1 MMALIA
7 VLRSVPGIA
16 GLVGALALAAVF
28 WLYGPLIGGGGVY
41 PFESFVPRL
50 ALAALPVVVF
60 LAAVVIAGLRRAKRD
75 GALVA
80 EAAAPDPA
88 AQASAEEE
96 AALRE
101 KLTGA
106 LAQLRQATGGK
117 GGYLYELP
125 WYVFIG
131 PPGSGK
137 TTAIAQSGLEFPLAE
152 GGKVAG
158 VGGTRNCDWWLT
170 DRAVLIDTAGR
181 YTTQDSDA
189 AADKAGWDRF
199 LAMLRRNRPRQ
210 PLNGVLVCFGVDIL
224 SRLDAQGRTDHAR
237 AVRKRIKELEEKLG
251 QRLPVYLLISKADLL
266 AGFTE
271 FFDDLDRETRSQVWG
286 MTFPVVAGPEGAA
299 GRFAGEFTGLLG
311 RLQDRLLERLQAERG
326 SSQRAAIMGFPGQ
339 VASLAEPVGAFVA
352 AAFGGTRLDPAP
364 MLRGVYLASGTQE
377 GTPIDRL
384 TGALSRAFGLD
395 PRRPA
400 GVMGQKGRS
409 FFLGRLLREVVF
421 NEARLAA
428 RDRGAERRGRLVAI
442 GAWSLALVV
451 TLGGLGWGWLAYA
464 GEQRRATALAE
475 ALARAEGTA
484 GTIRFDPVVDAGLAG
499 ILPYLDAARPLPS
512 VARTEGGGLGLS
524 QEAMLATGAEAAY
537 RRTLDRVLLPRL
549 LAGLE
554 AQIRGNFQR
563 ADYLYEAVR
572 VYLMLGRQGPLDRPL
587 VREWLLADWQRAF
600 PGATGAPRRE
610 ALLGHLDALL
620 AHDFATYPL
629 DGALVDGARRVFSRL
644 PMAERVYS
652 RLRPLGQP
660 LRPWSPAEAAGAAGQ
675 RYFTRASGRPL
686 TEGVPG
692 LFTLDG
698 LYKTLLPAL
707 GEAVRGAAAE
717 SWVLGPEARAA
728 GAEDPVRLEAA
739 VLGLYAEDYARAW
752 QTLLDDLVL
761 PPFRNLV
768 DAAEGLNVLGAPTSP
783 IRDLLRGVTRQLSVG
798 TPPEGWSAPGR
809 GAEAQRVQAAQG
821 AAAAPTGA
829 EPVALLVEGRF
840 QALRTAAGPGL
851 DGVLA
856 IVNELY
862 VQVARLASSPPGT
875 VVPAPT
881 AGLDPGQ
888 RLLAEAARQPQPLA
902 RWLTALG
909 QSTAAQRSGGAKA
922 AIAAAGGQALGPIC
936 RVFADPRG
944 IPFPFRRDAAQDMPV
959 DDFAR
964 LFGPGGAL
972 DLFFAQWVK
981 PYVDTTQRPWRL
993 VATAGLAPPVAQAD
1007 VLQFER
1013 AQAIRDAFFP
1023 GGAMMGGLR
1032 FELVPQGFDPNA
1044 QGAILEVE
1052 GTRHEMA
1059 RGGPG
1064 RPIPLA
1070 WPTRGNLTLN
1080 FEPASSAGPIAFDSG
1095 WSAFKLVTGRQ
1106 ATLQATGQADRL
1118 RATVTQGDRSM
1129 VFELRT
1135 GSTIHPFGLRE
1146 LQEFRCPAL
1155 AP

>member
-1 MMALIA
+1 MDALLS
-7 VLRSVPGIA
+7 VLGSVPALA
-16 GLVGALALAAVF
+16 GLVAALAMAALF
-28 WLYGPLIGGGGVY
+28 WVYGPLIGAGEFY
-41 PFESFVPRL
+41 PFESFLPRL
-50 ALAALPVVVF
+50 ALAALPVIVF
-60 LAAVVIAGLRRAKRD
+60 LVTVAIIGLRRAKRD
-75 GALVA
+75 KALVA
-80 EAAAPDPA
+80 EAAAPDPS

-101 KLTGA
+101 KLTAA
-106 LAQLRQATGGK
+106 LAALKQATGGK
-117 GGYLYELP
+117 GGYLYDLP

-152 GGKVAG
+152 GRVAG

-210 PLNGVLVCFGVDIL
+210 PLNGVLVCFGVDML
-224 SRLDAQGRTDHAR
+224 SKLDAQGRQDHAR

-251 QRLPVYLLISKADLL
+251 QRLPVYLFVSKADLL
-266 AGFTE
+266 SGFTE
-271 FFDDLDRETRSQVWG
+271 FFDDLDKETRAQVWG
-286 MTFPVVAGPEGAA
+286 MTFPLESGPEGSS
-299 GRFAGEFTGLLG
+299 GKFAGEFAALMT
-311 RLQDRLLERLQAERG
+311 RLQARLLERLQAERG
-326 SSQRAAIMGFPGQ
+326 PSQRAAIMAFPGQ
-339 VASLAEPVGAFVA
+339 VASLAEPVGGFVQ

-364 MLRGVYLASGTQE
+364 MLRGVYFASGTQE

-395 PRRPA
+395 PRRPV
-400 GVMGQKGRS
+400 GVLGQRGRS

-428 RDRGAERRGRLVAI
+428 RDRGAERRRRMVAI
-442 GAWSLALVV
+442 AAWSLAAVV
-451 TLGGLGWGWLAYA
+451 TLGGLGWSYSAYTA
-464 GEQRRATALAE
+464 EQRRAAALEE
-475 ALARAEGTA
+475 ALAKAEGA
-484 GTIRFDPVVDAGLAG
+484 GRTVRFDPVLDANLAAV
-499 ILPYLDAARPLPS
+499 LPYLDAAKPLPAA
-512 VARTEGGGLGLS
+512 ARTPGGGLGLS
-524 QEAMLATGAEAAY
+524 QEAELATGAEAAY
-537 RRTLDRVLLPRL
+537 RRTLDRVMLPRL

-554 AQIRGNFQR
+554 AQIRANFQR
-563 ADYLYEAVR
+563 PDFLYEATR
-572 VYLMLGRQGPLDRPL
+572 VYLMLGRQGPLDKPL
-587 VREWLLADWQRAF
+587 VREWLLADWLRSF
-600 PGATGAPRRE
+600 PGATGAPQRDT
-610 ALLGHLDALL
+610 LLGHLDALL
-620 AHDFATYPL
+620 AMDFSGYPL

-652 RLRPLGQP
+652 RLRPLGQQ
-660 LRPWSPAEAAGAAGQ
+660 LRPWTPAEAVGPAGQ
-675 RYFTRASGRPL
+675 RFFTRASGRPL

-692 LFTLDG
+692 LYTVDG
-698 LYKTLLPAL
+698 LYKGLMPAL
-707 GEAVRGAAAE
+707 GDAVRAAAGE
-717 SWVLGPEARAA
+717 AWVLGPEARAS
-728 GAEDPVRLEAA
+728 GAEDPARLEAA
-739 VLGLYAEDYARAW
+739 ILALYAEDYARAW
-752 QTLLDDLVL
+752 QAMLDDLVL
-761 PPFRNLV
+761 PPFRNLT

-783 IRDLLRGVTRQLSVG
+783 IRDLLRAAARQLSPG
-798 TPPEGWSAPGR
+798 TPPEGWAAPGR

-821 AAAAPTGA
+821 QAAAPTGA
-829 EPVALLVEGRF
+829 EPVAQVVETRF
-840 QALRTAAGPGL
+840 QALRTAAGQPL

-909 QSTAAQRSGGAKA
+909 QSTATQRSGGAKA
-922 AIAAAGGQALGPIC
+922 AIAAAGGQALGPVC
-936 RVFADPRG
+936 RALADPRG
-944 IPFPFRRDAAQDMPV
+944 IPFPFRRDSAQDMPV

-964 LFGPGGAL
+964 LFSPGGAL
-972 DLFFAQWVK
+972 DQFFAQWIR

-993 VATAGLAPPVAQAD
+993 VATAGLAPPVTQAD

-1032 FELVPQGFDPNA
+1032 FELVPQGLDPNA
-1044 QGAILEVE
+1044 QGAILEVD
-1052 GTRHEMA
+1052 GTRYEMP
-1059 RGGPG
+1059 RGGSG
-1064 RPIPLA
+1064 RPIPLG
-1070 WPTRGNLTLN
+1070 WPSRGNLTLN
-1080 FEPASSAGPIAFDSG
+1080 FEPASSAGPLGFDSG

-1106 ATLQATGQADRL
+1106 AALQATGQADRL
-1118 RATVTQGDRSM
+1118 RATVTQGDRSV

-1146 LQEFRCPAL
+1146 LQEFRCPQL